1 MSEKIHPLGTP
12 QTLPL
17 KSIKPHGKNPRKITN
32 KAVEITAKSIKRFGW
47 QQPLIVDKNHI
58 IIAGHTR
65 YQAAQYLQLTSVPVI
80 VADNL
85 TESEADAFRI
95 ADNRTSDYTTWDFTE
110 LVDQLEDLADDFS
123 DELGLADWQGILNQ
137 FDEINAETGELEE
150 IADLSL
156 NETTDDMLKMS
167 HALTVV
173 CRTEEDK
180 KEIEKLLIE
189 REEVI
194 DVRYKR

>member
-1 MSEKIHPLGTP
+1 M
-12 QTLPL
+12 
-17 KSIKPHGKNPRKITN
+17 
-32 KAVEITAKSIKRFGW
+32 
-47 QQPLIVDKNHI
+47 
-58 IIAGHTR
+58 
-65 YQAAQYLQLTSVPVI
+65 PVI

-137 FDEINAETGELEE
+137 FDEINAETGELED